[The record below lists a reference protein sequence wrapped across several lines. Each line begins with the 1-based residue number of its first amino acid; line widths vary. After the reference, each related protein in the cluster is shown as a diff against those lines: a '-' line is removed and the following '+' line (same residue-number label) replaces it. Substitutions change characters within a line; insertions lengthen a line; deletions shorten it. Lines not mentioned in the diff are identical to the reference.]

1 MRRSTSSAPAP
12 TCPNCGARPTRPPI
26 LSLMTA
32 SRWSRPDASSCC
44 AASAETDGP
53 SVRPGEGR
61 EMPII
66 APAGQ
71 SEVEPES
78 VHLQFLGLSQ
88 SETAA
93 GRVPRIVDVERFAA
107 AVPRQDAMDLERE
120 QARDSGA
127 PVVPRHMELDRLVF
141 DAPEIA
147 DEVAAGQLRRAARPT
162 CREPG
167 ESGAP
172 AGVGTLVHDD
182 AEDPIAVGH
191 DLARAQHERKF
202 APVEAGSA
210 EIPVID
216 AEDQDGV
223 AIIVSHRP
231 LRVRIDA
238 RAEVVAI
245 AALHV
250 LAADRPFY
258 VCHGPL
264 PDPGIRGAAVLNAEP
279 VAAQRPLPGSVVDS
293 LAGQR
298 LPTSP
303 KP

>member
-32 SRWSRPDASSCC
+32 SQWSRPDASSCC

-53 SVRPGEGR
+53 SVRPGEGHD
-61 EMPII
+61 MSII

-71 SEVEPES
+71 IEVEPES
-78 VHLQFLGLSQ
+78 VHLQFLRLGQ

-93 GRVPRIVDVERFAA
+93 GRMPRIVNVERLAA
-107 AVPRQDAMDLERE
+107 AVPRQDAVDLESE

-141 DAPEIA
+141 DAAEIA
-147 DEVAAGQLRRAARPT
+147 DEVVADQLRRAARLTP
-162 CREPG
+162 REPG
-167 ESGAP
+167 ERGAP
-172 AGVGTLVHDD
+172 VGVGALVHDD
-182 AEDPIAVGH
+182 AKDPIAVGH
-191 DLARAQHERKF
+191 DLARAQHECEF

-223 AIIVSHRP
+223 AICVGH
-231 LRVRIDA
+231 
-238 RAEVVAI
+238 
-245 AALHV
+245 
-250 LAADRPFY
+250 
-258 VCHGPL
+258 
-264 PDPGIRGAAVLNAEP
+264 
-279 VAAQRPLPGSVVDS
+279 AAQRVCSDAGAELVALPDFH
-293 LAGQR
+293 LYEADR
-298 LPTSP
+298 
-303 KP
+303 

>member
-32 SRWSRPDASSCC
+32 SQWSRPAASSCC
-44 AASAETDGP
+44 AAGAEADGL

-78 VHLQFLGLSQ
+78 VHLQFLGLGQ
-88 SETAA
+88 SEAA
-93 GRVPRIVDVERFAA
+93 ASRVPRIVNVERLAA
-107 AVPRQDAMDLERE
+107 AVPRQDAVDLERE

-127 PVVPRHMELDRLVF
+127 PVVARHMELDRLVF
-141 DAPEIA
+141 DPAEIA
-147 DEVAAGQLRRAARPT
+147 DEVVADQLRRAARLTP
-162 CREPG
+162 REPG
-167 ESGAP
+167 ERAAP
-172 AGVGTLVHDD
+172 AGVGALVDDD

-191 DLARAQHERKF
+191 DLARAQHEREF

-223 AIIVSHRP
+223 AIIVGHGP
-231 LRVRIDA
+231 LRVRVDA
-238 RAEVVAI
+238 GAEVVAI
-245 AALHV
+245 ATFHV
-250 LAADRPFY
+250 LAVDRPFC

-264 PDPGIRGAAVLNAEP
+264 PDPDIRGAAELNAEP